1 MITIYNNSVWLVY
14 VPDVTMLSHVSALSS
29 SFRHLPDEAQKTIVL
44 VGRAKVQS
52 FDGTPCQRPSLLFPS
67 KIKVEK
73 LLLLIV
79 DVDIVILIK
88 TVEKRM

>member
-1 MITIYNNSVWLVY
+1 MECPAN
-14 VPDVTMLSHVSALSS
+14 
-29 SFRHLPDEAQKTIVL
+29 
-44 VGRAKVQS
+44 G
-52 FDGTPCQRPSLLFPS
+52 PSLLFPS

-79 DVDIVILIK
+79 DVDIVTFIK